1 MFSALI
7 STPSLCLTWHAYLPF
22 RVFPLV
28 WTSFWPPAVPALRCV
43 DWRWRGGDGGRVAT
57 TLDSASRGCEFESQC
72 NNTSCT
78 VLWMVR
84 SLVAWSIFSIVI
96 TEKSYPFIPSIISAR
111 LKYRGGG
118 RGALMITW
126 LNEVLDATSCHWVLW
141 SQRKFTRSHERFW
154 HILGSWK
161 NPIVSRWV
169 ICLFL

>member
-43 DWRWRGGDGGRVAT
+43 DWRWGRGDGGRVAT

-72 NNTSCT
+72 SNTSCT

-118 RGALMITW
+118 EGGINDHVTKWGSECYLLSLSFVISTHFYK
-126 LNEVLDATSCHWVLW
+126 V
-141 SQRKFTRSHERFW
+141 TRE
-154 HILGSWK
+154 ILTHL
-161 NPIVSRWV
+161 R
-169 ICLFL
+169 